1 MKKLLKIFTYFIIV
15 GFALVIVLIV
25 IAKLAENKITDIALQ
40 KVSESIEAPVII
52 DNVSFNLLRKF
63 PLATIELNDVLLC
76 EPKISNGLD
85 SMSIDLDTIISI
97 SKIYISVKSKPLLN
111 GIIEVMKIDIN
122 GANINYIVDTSG
134 ATNIDFLM
142 KTTETSETDTLPAKP
157 LNLILTDLSIKN
169 ITCNFNDSLLKTAA
183 KVVISKLKVNAKVD
197 GENILVSAKGGI
209 TLTNCSF
216 GETNLHLM
224 NKSDINFDID
234 YEDDSLRIKQ
244 LVVNTDGARLNLS
257 GGVLLDDEIKSDLT
271 FKGSDLIMD
280 ELIKYVPEEMLK
292 EFGLEKVSGKMN
304 LDATVKGNYSES
316 ELPKVDLTIDFQNG
330 SVTSSDYPGL
340 KNISFRG
347 KVTNG
352 ILRNNRST
360 QFDFSSFHFETGQSK
375 FDVAFSVLDLD
386 HPNYNIKT
394 EMEINVGEFRD
405 FIPDSLIQY
414 IDGNIKASLS
424 TKGQLPDSIEDD
436 FVDYVMANSK
446 ANIQVTDFNVDV
458 GSTLSIKNFSTIFA
472 YKPNNVSIH
481 NLNIDIPTYNV
492 ELKNTSLN
500 ADFEGSINNTS
511 ELSLNLKSYHIE
523 TKGSEISGFAKVKNL
538 DNPNYEFESKIKI
551 NLEETKTMLPDTLL
565 TTLKGNIVVEI
576 NSKASLNIDSIS
588 YQVIGIVFKN
598 SSVKVNLKNITAEL
612 PDDPLYKIEN
622 LSGVIEMN
630 PDAITINKMSGVA
643 AGIEF
648 RIDSTE
654 IWNIYEV
661 LIQENDREILTVQTN
676 ITLGE
681 INNALIGAFMNSDTT
696 NADIDTQ
703 ESNENISENIDN
715 KNQVAYNEP
724 EFSDSSNNAPNYLLP
739 NLNELGIPHFLV
751 RGKLAISKVEYEK
764 NVIDD
769 ISLKFRFTD
778 SLYVIDHFKLK
789 TCDGELN
796 TSVKVDARKWD
807 KPVVDVRSYINNL
820 DVKKLLM
827 VNDNFGDTLL
837 TYEKVSGILTSEL
850 HLRAF
855 YADGTW
861 PTERIKVQGHFTVE
875 EGSIYGYEPLVDLS
889 KNKIIGGLKEL
900 NQLDF
905 NTLKTSIF
913 MRNGKIY
920 IPETDIVT
928 SSMDITAFAMH
939 GLQGDYEYHLK
950 LHLGDVLTGK
960 SERIMK
966 GQAKQN
972 KIDGSTIER
981 NGIKLVS
988 LKKGDDKKNGFDN
1001 DKLEGKFKRGLNKQH
1016 GFLRLSF
1023 NPLLVNFSTCL
1034 DRTARNKELIEKYGG
1049 K

>member
-1 MKKLLKIFTYFIIV
+1 MKKLLKIFTWFIVVIV
-15 GFALVIVLIV
+15 TLVIALTV
-25 IAKLAENKITDIALQ
+25 IAKLAENKITDITL
-40 KVSESIEAPVII
+40 KKLSETIEAPVKI

-63 PLATIELNDVLLC
+63 PLATIELNGVLLGA
-76 EPKISNGLD
+76 PKIPNGSD
-85 SMSIDLDTIISI
+85 SMSIDMDTIICI
-97 SKIYISVKSKPLLN
+97 SKIYVSVKSKPLLN
-111 GIIEVMKIDIN
+111 GIIEVMKVDID
-122 GANINYIVDTSG
+122 GANINYMVDTSG

-142 KTTETSETDTLPAKP
+142 NIIKAEETDTLPAEP
-157 LNLILTDLSIKN
+157 LNLTLTDLSARN
-169 ITCNFNDSLLKTAA
+169 IVCNFNDSLLKTAA

-224 NKSDINFDID
+224 NKSDIKFDID

-330 SVTSSDYPGL
+330 SVTSCDYPGL

-347 KVTNG
+347 EVTNG

-386 HPNYNIKT
+386 HPKYDIKT

-424 TKGQLPDSIEDD
+424 TKGQLPDSIGDD

-481 NLNIDIPTYNV
+481 SLNIDIPTYNV

-523 TKGSEISGFAKVKNL
+523 TKGAEISGFAKVKNL
-538 DNPNYEFESKIKI
+538 DKPDYEFESKIKI
-551 NLEETKTMLPDTLL
+551 NLEETKAMLPDTLL
-565 TTLKGNIVVEI
+565 KTLRGNMVVNI
-576 NSKASLNIDSIS
+576 KSKARFDMDSIS
-588 YQVIGIVFKN
+588 YKAMELAFKN
-598 SSVKVNLKNITAEL
+598 SSVNLNLKNITAEL
-612 PDDPLYKIEN
+612 SDDPLYKIEN
-622 LSGVIEMN
+622 LSGVINMN
-630 PDAITINKMSGVA
+630 PEAITINNMSGVA
-643 AGIEF
+643 AGVEF
-648 RIDSTE
+648 GIDSTE
-654 IWNIYEV
+654 IWNTYETF
-661 LIQENDREILTVQTN
+661 IQGSEREIFTLQTN
-676 ITLGE
+676 VTLGE
-681 INNALIGAFMNSDTT
+681 INNALIGVFMSSDTT
-696 NADIDTQ
+696 TTDIVSQ
-703 ESNENISENIDN
+703 ESNENLVENPDHNSE
-715 KNQVAYNEP
+715 V
-724 EFSDSSNNAPNYLLP
+724 SDTTGPNYLLP
-739 NLNELGIPHFLV
+739 DLSKLGIPHFLV

-769 ISLKFRFTD
+769 ISLKFRFAD
-778 SLYVIDHFKLK
+778 SLYVIDQFKLK

-827 VNDNFGDTLL
+827 VNDNFGDTSL

-900 NQLDF
+900 AQLDF
-905 NTLKTSIF
+905 NTLKTSVF

-966 GQAKQN
+966 EQAKQN

-981 NGIKLVS
+981 NGIKLAS

-1001 DKLEGKFKRGLNKQH
+1001 DKLEGKFKRDLNKQH

-1023 NPLLVNFSTCL
+1023 NPLLVNFSTYL

>member
-1 MKKLLKIFTYFIIV
+1 MKKLLKIFTWFIVVIV
-15 GFALVIVLIV
+15 TLVIALTV
-25 IAKLAENKITDIALQ
+25 IAKLAENKITDITL
-40 KVSESIEAPVII
+40 KKLSETIEAPVKI

-63 PLATIELNDVLLC
+63 PLATIELNGVLLGA
-76 EPKISNGLD
+76 PKIPNGSD
-85 SMSIDLDTIISI
+85 SMSIDMDTIICI
-97 SKIYISVKSKPLLN
+97 SKIYVSVKSKPLLN
-111 GIIEVMKIDIN
+111 GIIEVMKVDID
-122 GANINYIVDTSG
+122 GANINYMVDTSG

-142 KTTETSETDTLPAKP
+142 NIIKAEETDTLPAEP
-157 LNLILTDLSIKN
+157 LNLTLTDLSARN
-169 ITCNFNDSLLKTAA
+169 IVCNLNDSLLKTAA

-224 NKSDINFDID
+224 NKSDIKFDID

-330 SVTSSDYPGL
+330 SVTSCDYPGL

-347 KVTNG
+347 EVTNG

-386 HPNYNIKT
+386 HPKYDIKT

-424 TKGQLPDSIEDD
+424 TKGQLPDSIGDD

-446 ANIQVTDFNVDV
+446 ANIQITDFNVDV

-481 NLNIDIPTYNV
+481 SLNIDIPTYNV

-523 TKGSEISGFAKVKNL
+523 TKGAEISGFAKVKNL
-538 DNPNYEFESKIKI
+538 DKPDYEFESKIKI
-551 NLEETKTMLPDTLL
+551 NLEETKAMLPDTLL
-565 TTLKGNIVVEI
+565 KTLRGNMVVNI
-576 NSKASLNIDSIS
+576 KSKARFDMDSIS
-588 YQVIGIVFKN
+588 YKAMELAFKN
-598 SSVKVNLKNITAEL
+598 SSVNLNLKNITAEL
-612 PDDPLYKIEN
+612 SDDPLYKIEN
-622 LSGVIEMN
+622 LSGVINMN
-630 PDAITINKMSGVA
+630 PEAITINNMSGVA
-643 AGIEF
+643 AGVEF
-648 RIDSTE
+648 GIDSTE
-654 IWNIYEV
+654 IWNTYETF
-661 LIQENDREILTVQTN
+661 IQGSEREIFTLQTN
-676 ITLGE
+676 VTLGE
-681 INNALIGAFMNSDTT
+681 INNALIGVFMSSDTT
-696 NADIDTQ
+696 TTDIVSQ
-703 ESNENISENIDN
+703 ESNENLVENPDHNSE
-715 KNQVAYNEP
+715 V
-724 EFSDSSNNAPNYLLP
+724 SDTTGPNYLLP
-739 NLNELGIPHFLV
+739 DLSKLGIPHFLV

-769 ISLKFRFTD
+769 ISLKFRFAD
-778 SLYVIDHFKLK
+778 SLYVIDQFKLK

-827 VNDNFGDTLL
+827 VNDNFGDTSL

-900 NQLDF
+900 AQLDF
-905 NTLKTSIF
+905 NTLKTSVF

-966 GQAKQN
+966 EQAKQN

-981 NGIKLVS
+981 NGIKLAS

-1001 DKLEGKFKRGLNKQH
+1001 DKLEGKFKRDLNKQH

-1023 NPLLVNFSTCL
+1023 NPLLVNFSTYL